1 MVALGTGLQRKVM
14 SRVAGGCNASARVK
28 EEEGREGGS
37 RGKEGICN
45 VHDGTNESATIVLL
59 VPWI

>member
-1 MVALGTGLQRKVM
+1 M

-28 EEEGREGGS
+28 EEEGREGRS